1 MSTSLHGCIHQQL
14 NNARKLCQ
22 ITIRLKHRS
31 TPLLFA
37 ICSLLPSVP
46 PYTKRGRL
54 SNQSPVLMSQYIRA
68 CFRVIPYTVSTNLVS
83 SQKIYIKVI

>member
-37 ICSLLPSVP
+37 IFALCSPQYLRILRGATSVINH
-46 PYTKRGRL
+46 L
-54 SNQSPVLMSQYIRA
+54 
-68 CFRVIPYTVSTNLVS
+68 FLVP
-83 SQKIYIKVI
+83 Q